1 MIDISVSVERRDG
14 TRDEYPVFPPTII
27 AFERWAKMGASAAF
41 ATNNV
46 KFEHLYYLGWLA
58 EKDAGV
64 VVKNFEEWAKTLKR
78 VDIIEAPKG

>member
-14 TRDEYPVFPPTII
+14 TRETYPVFPPTII
-27 AFERWAKMGASAAF
+27 AFERWAKMGISSAF
-41 ATNNV
+41 ASNSV

-64 VVKNFEEWAKTLKR
+64 VVKTFDEWLKTIKS
-78 VDIIEAPKG
+78 VDIVDSPKG